1 MGLIESKNYIK
12 HSKKGEIHQ
21 TDPFRGCFI
30 TPEGQ
35 EKIDRN
41 RKLLAA
47 AGQDPFYGC
56 FLTPEAQARIDVE
69 HERRLQADEGKG
81 IFDGLFVR
89 AQDSDLDGYEIYP
102 NKED

>member
-1 MGLIESKNYIK
+1 MGLLKE
-12 HSKKGEIHQ
+12 GGIHQ

-47 AGQDPFYGC
+47 AGQDPFHGC
-56 FLTPEAQARIDVE
+56 FLSEEAQAKIDAE
-69 HERRLQADEGKG
+69 HERLQADEGKG

-89 AQDSDLDGYEIYP
+89 AQDSDLDGYEIFP
-102 NKED
+102 NKKED

>member
-1 MGLIESKNYIK
+1 MDL
-12 HSKKGEIHQ
+12 IHQ
-21 TDPFRGCFI
+21 GEKDESSFFAGVFL

-35 EKIDRN
+35 ARQDQLRAK
-41 RKLLAA
+41 K
-47 AGQDPFYGC
+47 GQDPFYGC
-56 FLTPEAQARIDVE
+56 FLTPEAQAKIDAE
-69 HERRLQADEGKG
+69 HERLQADEGKG

>member
-12 HSKKGEIHQ
+12 HS
-21 TDPFRGCFI
+21 

-89 AQDSDLDGYEIYP
+89 ARAQSDLDGYEIYP

>member
-12 HSKKGEIHQ
+12 HS
-21 TDPFRGCFI
+21 

-47 AGQDPFYGC
+47 AGQDPFHGC
-56 FLTPEAQARIDVE
+56 FLSEEAQAKIDAE
-69 HERRLQADEGKG
+69 HERLQADEGKG

-89 AQDSDLDGYEIYP
+89 AQDSDLDGYEIFP
-102 NKED
+102 NKKED